1 MENQQFNRNE
11 RQGENRENRE
21 NQQRFE
27 RDEQRMNMSGRGQH
41 DRDQQRSTE
50 RERDLREPMEDEELR
65 EGADWGDVDP
75 QHEPGQRSSM
85 DPSGPG
91 SAV

>member
-1 MENQQFNRNE
+1 MENQQFNR
-11 RQGENRENRE
+11 ENRDRENRDR
-21 NQQRFE
+21 QQGSE
-27 RDEQRMNMSGRGQH
+27 RDEQRMNLSDRDQQQ
-41 DRDQQRSTE
+41 RDQQRSTE

-65 EGADWGDVDP
+65 QGADWGDVDP
-75 QHEPGQRSSM
+75 QHNPRERSSN